1 MQPQSHPQHTPITA
15 LSIEAWIHPIS
26 ALTPSLIVH
35 NLELLGMQLPQL
47 LTIAIDR
54 GHYDCTGANY
64 AVISVRTQAPI
75 AFTDPPHPQSSFN
88 CSFFSQKAVQGME
101 PNAWYPHWIGNC
113 YVHMGEP
120 AAPCSC
126 RHESG
131 HAKTWRKPQAQ
142 ECDREDA
149 VSVDPLPPANPS
161 PRRATNANAKP
172 KSKDLQIIQLQ
183 KKNLVLR
190 TELDVL
196 RCELHALKT
205 EVGGLVQQ
213 HKEQEAATKRANQ
226 CMQDW
231 TNKQVIERVWILEK
245 QHAQLRSEHLKQK
258 EQQQQQQQQKEQQQK
273 EQCEKVKLSKKSKK
287 ELKKLSKRLELLE
300 NMNNNNRTDYE
311 CNKCN
316 DETISCNPF
325 DFKAIYEPY
334 DQHDACPALDLIANH
349 YADVVPSSSSS
360 YSVPSEPVPS
370 VPVPSVI
377 ESLNDADECTDD
389 DDDDD
394 DDLFQLIQI
403 EVVSDFSLPK

>member
-1 MQPQSHPQHTPITA
+1 
-15 LSIEAWIHPIS
+15 
-26 ALTPSLIVH
+26 
-35 NLELLGMQLPQL
+35 
-47 LTIAIDR
+47 
-54 GHYDCTGANY
+54 
-64 AVISVRTQAPI
+64 
-75 AFTDPPHPQSSFN
+75 
-88 CSFFSQKAVQGME
+88 
-101 PNAWYPHWIGNC
+101 
-113 YVHMGEP
+113 MGEP

-149 VSVDPLPPANPS
+149 VSVDPAS
-161 PRRATNANAKP
+161 PRRANANAKP
-172 KSKDLQIIQLQ
+172 KTKSKDIRIIQLQ
-183 KKNLVLR
+183 KKNLLLR

-213 HKEQEAATKRANQ
+213 HKEQEAVTKRANQ

-231 TNKQVIERVWILEK
+231 ANKQVIERVWILET

-258 EQQQQQQQQKEQQQK
+258 EQQQQPQP
-273 EQCEKVKLSKKSKK
+273 CEKVKLSKKSKK

-300 NMNNNNRTDYE
+300 NMNNNNNKRPDYE

-316 DETISCNPF
+316 NPF
-325 DFKAIYEPY
+325 DFKAIYEHY
-334 DQHDACPALDLIANH
+334 DQHHYLNANANADVGMNACPALDLIANH
-349 YADVVPSSSSS
+349 YADLVPPSSSSS
-360 YSVPSEPVPS
+360 SSSVPSAPL
-370 VPVPSVI
+370 PSVI
-377 ESLNDADECTDD
+377 ESLNDADECTDDD